1 MLVQNILKAKSDDGV
16 VTVEPGDTVGAVAQ
30 LLAARKIGAVVVS
43 PDGKTV
49 KGIVS
54 ERDIV
59 REISARGAACL
70 TDRVDTIMTHETITC
85 TRSESSDQVLA
96 KMTEGRFRH
105 LPVMEGAEMVGLISI
120 GDVVKAQLAKLEM
133 EKEALEGLINGF

>member
-70 TDRVDTIMTHETITC
+70 TDRVDTIMTRETITC

-120 GDVVKAQLAKLEM
+120 GDVVKAQLAKPEM
-133 EKEALEGLINGF
+133 EEEALEGMNKRF